1 MVGVTVEDGLVER
14 VEERLPLF
22 LGIGVPVE
30 GEKVRIPL
38 RALRKS
44 PFFTQ
49 ISLQGPLMSFWEG
62 EE

>member
-1 MVGVTVEDGLVER
+1 MERLVAVVAVKR
-14 VEERLPLF
+14 VKEMLPLF
-22 LGIGVPVE
+22 LGIRVSTEVG
-30 GEKVRIPL
+30 KVRIPL

-49 ISLQGPLMSFWEG
+49 IALQEPLICFWEG